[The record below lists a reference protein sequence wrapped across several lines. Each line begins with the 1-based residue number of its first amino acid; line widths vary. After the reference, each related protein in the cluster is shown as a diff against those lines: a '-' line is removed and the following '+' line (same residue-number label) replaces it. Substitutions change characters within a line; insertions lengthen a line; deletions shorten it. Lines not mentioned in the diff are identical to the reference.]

1 MNLPKTLIEAVRF
14 FTDADVCHQFMV
26 SVKWADGTPT
36 CPKCGGTNIGEIR
49 SRRMFQCRDKGCR
62 KQFSTKVG
70 TIFEDSPLGLDKWL
84 VAVWCVTNAKN
95 GISSCELA
103 RALGVCQKTAWFM
116 LHRVRMAMAQD
127 SSDQLSGVCE
137 SDESFIGGAFKNMHK
152 AKRDQMPDGRGT
164 VGKSIVHGIL
174 QRGNGDD
181 LLSQVRLNVVAN
193 QKRNTL
199 QYEIKK
205 HVKAGITVYTV
216 ALKSYEGLDSLY
228 VHGQIDHAVKYVEGE
243 VHTNG
248 MENFWSLLKRMLG
261 GTYVS
266 VAPKHLTKYCAEEA
280 FRFNERGGS
289 DSARFRTVMKSVRG
303 KRLTYKTLI
312 GKDLLESRA
321 N

>member
-26 SVKWADGTPT
+26 SVKWADCDPT

-116 LHRVRMAMAQD
+116 LHRVRMAMAQEA
-127 SSDQLSGVCE
+127 SGQLSGVCE
-137 SDESFIGGAFKNMHK
+137 SDEAFIGGAFSNMHHSRREQLP
-152 AKRDQMPDGRGT
+152 AGRGA
-164 VGKSIVHGIL
+164 VGKTIVHGIL

-181 LLSQVRLNVVAN
+181 VLSQVRLNVVKN

-199 QYEIKK
+199 QYHIKK
-205 HVKAGITVYTV
+205 HVKAGIVVYTD
-216 ALKSYEGLDSLY
+216 ALKSYEGLSTLY
-228 VHGQIDHAVKYVEGE
+228 VHKMIDHAVTYVEGE

-266 VAPKHLTKYCAEEA
+266 VAPKHITRYCAKEA

-303 KRLTYKTLI
+303 KRLTYKALTAKTEAI
-312 GKDLLESRA
+312 AGA
-321 N
+321 